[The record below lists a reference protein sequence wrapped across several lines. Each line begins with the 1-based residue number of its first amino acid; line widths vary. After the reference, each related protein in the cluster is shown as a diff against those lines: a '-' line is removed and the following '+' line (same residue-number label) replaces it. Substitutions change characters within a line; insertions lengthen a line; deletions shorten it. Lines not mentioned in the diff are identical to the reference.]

1 MCNWNWPGFFTDFL
15 KQSQV
20 NNLRYVMLISVLL
33 LCSTHTCQNNLD
45 DDGYVVAIVAVV
57 VTNVVTIVELASW
70 ILIDW
75 KKYN

>member
-1 MCNWNWPGFFTDFL
+1 
-15 KQSQV
+15 
-20 NNLRYVMLISVLL
+20 MLISVLL

-45 DDGYVVAIVAVV
+45 DDGYVVVIVAAV
-57 VTNVVTIVELASW
+57 VTTVVTIVELASW